1 MSIFSLQILL
11 INLISCRFIHFENG
25 YEYSYQ
31 YTSDST
37 IEGVG
42 NFKTDAKVSLDF
54 LPFSSSLFVRT
65 IQIGLVQIHVSLSS
79 HQNVIFSLHD
89 IHVAGNVFT
98 WH

>member
-1 MSIFSLQILL
+1 MIGC
-11 INLISCRFIHFENG
+11 SCCFGVLALENG

-54 LPFSSSLFVRT
+54 LSFSSSL
-65 IQIGLVQIHVSLSS
+65 LL
-79 HQNVIFSLHD
+79 N
-89 IHVAGNVFT
+89 AK
-98 WH
+98 

>member
-1 MSIFSLQILL
+1 MDWYMSIIFLQILL
-11 INLISCRFIHFENG
+11 INFISCRFIHFENG

-54 LPFSSSLFVRT
+54 LSFSSSLLLNAKGTRYQLHVYHGERKLRFDGM
-65 IQIGLVQIHVSLSS
+65 IMIHVYVLY
-79 HQNVIFSLHD
+79 
-89 IHVAGNVFT
+89 
-98 WH
+98 

>member
-1 MSIFSLQILL
+1 MSILFLHILL

-42 NFKTDAKVSLDF
+42 NFKTDAKVSLALDF
-54 LPFSSSLFVRT
+54 LL
-65 IQIGLVQIHVSLSS
+65 
-79 HQNVIFSLHD
+79 
-89 IHVAGNVFT
+89 
-98 WH
+98 

>member
-1 MSIFSLQILL
+1 MLTCISASYTAKNETQFQCVNKYSYTLEKMDWYTSIIFLHVLL

-31 YTSDST
+31 YVSDST

-54 LPFSSSLFVRT
+54 LSFNSSL
-65 IQIGLVQIHVSLSS
+65 LL
-79 HQNVIFSLHD
+79 N
-89 IHVAGNVFT
+89 AK
-98 WH
+98 